1 MKKHRLFWAIMAALA
16 LVGFTGCGKDDDDQ
30 PAAKTKTELLTQ
42 SSWKF
47 QSATASGTDIT
58 NNAAILCIKDDVI
71 SFSSNGTGTVVE
83 GVNICIPTTAGNFT
97 WSFQTNETVIVMS
110 AAIFPG
116 GSGTF
121 TINSMTET
129 TLTISQN
136 VTFAGFPSAVPVTA
150 VYTH

>member
-1 MKKHRLFWAIMAALA
+1 MKKHRLFWAIMTALA
-16 LVGFTGCGKDDDDQ
+16 LVGFTGCDKDDDDT
-30 PAAKTKTELLTQ
+30 PAKTKTELLTQ

-58 NNAAILCIKDDVI
+58 NNPAILCIKDDVI

-83 GVNICIPTTAGNFT
+83 GVNICTPTTAGSFT
-97 WSFQTNETVIVMS
+97 WSFQTNETMIVMS
-110 AAIFPG
+110 SVLFPG

-136 VTFAGFPSAVPVTA
+136 VTFPGFPSAVPVTA